1 MADSTEF
8 MLNSFGR
15 FVVLSPEQQLEACR
29 LVRRWLDWEGGP
41 EEAPPRVQR
50 AGLRAK
56 RRMVETNMR
65 LVVSIARKYTGRG
78 LPLEDLIQ
86 EGALGLTRAVE
97 LFDPARGYQFSTFSY
112 WWVRQAM
119 NRALNNLTDT
129 IRIPCNLL
137 DKLRHV
143 NRYVQQQQ
151 HQGRHPDDQE
161 IAEALGMSEQQMDLV
176 RLAVVRR
183 RTYSLDHVI
192 GDDGSSFLEVVACPT
207 SLESD
212 VLDDVEEQLT
222 VRLLGTFFS
231 QLSEQEQLVLHR
243 RYVEGAT
250 QKAIAQELG
259 VTIERVRRIDLCAR
273 GRLRLW
279 MNEDG
284 CIRAGLQGPPPPP
297 LPLRDPGEPPE
308 QIEQPALIDLP
319 QRQHKR
325 EPRRRNK
332 RRKGVCNP
340 DQLALCG
347 T

>member
-15 FVVLSPEQQLEACR
+15 FAVLAPEQQLEACR

-41 EEAPPRVQR
+41 DEAPPRVQR

-65 LVVSIARKYTGRG
+65 LVVSIARKYSNRG

-119 NRALNNLTDT
+119 TRALNNLTDT

-137 DKLRHV
+137 DKMRHV

-151 HQGRHPDDQE
+151 HHGRHPSDEE
-161 IAEALGMSEQQMDLV
+161 IAEALGLSEQQMELV

-192 GDDGSSFLEVVACPT
+192 GDDGSSFLEVVPCPA
-207 SLESD
+207 SLEAD
-212 VLDDVEEQLT
+212 ALEGVDGQLT
-222 VRLLGTFFS
+222 AQLLGLFFS
-231 QLSEQEQLVLHR
+231 RLSEQEQLVLHR

-250 QKAIAQELG
+250 QKAIATELG
-259 VTIERVRRIDLCAR
+259 VTIERVRKVDLCAR

-279 MNEDG
+279 MDQDALL
-284 CIRAGLQGPPPPP
+284 AGLAGPPPTP
-297 LPLRDPGEPPE
+297 LPLRDPAEPPE

-319 QRQHKR
+319 QKQQRRQPK
-325 EPRRRNK
+325 RRNK